1 MIRSILRD
9 FTRLAQFG
17 GREGRAEFWAFA
29 IACLSIGFAIG
40 AVIVMPAMSAAFSE
54 MQRFAVEHPDQ
65 ATIVTSPT
73 SYEIQIEGSHP
84 ELLPDVD
91 VVVAGAG
98 MFGGLAIVLL
108 AAAVARRLHDC
119 GRSSLWGLLPLPFI
133 GTALLLSPKLWASFE
148 VGGEPDLRLFFALFA
163 NNILY
168 LGSLGLLGVLLAG
181 QGQAGDN
188 RFGGPV
194 SDQRGAVD

>member
-1 MIRSILRD
+1 MIHSILRD
-9 FTRLAQFG
+9 FTRLAHFG
-17 GREGRAEFWAFA
+17 EREGRTEFWAYA
-29 IACLSIGFAIG
+29 ISCLVLGFAVG
-40 AVIVMPAMSAAFSE
+40 AAIVMPAMSASFAE

-91 VVVAGAG
+91 VVVAGGGVFAG
-98 MFGGLAIVLL
+98 LLVVLL

-119 GRSSLWGLLPLPFI
+119 GRTGLWGLMPLPFI
-133 GTALLLSPKLWASFE
+133 GTALLLFPKLGASFE

-163 NNILY
+163 NNMLY

-181 QGQAGDN
+181 QGQAEDN
-188 RFGGPV
+188 RFGGPL
-194 SDQRGAVD
+194 SD